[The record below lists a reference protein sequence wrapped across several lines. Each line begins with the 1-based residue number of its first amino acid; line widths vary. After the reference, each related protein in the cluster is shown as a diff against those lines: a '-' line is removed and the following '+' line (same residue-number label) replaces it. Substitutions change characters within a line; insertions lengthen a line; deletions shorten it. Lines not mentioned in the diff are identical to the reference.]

1 MKKLAL
7 LTTALLCAG
16 ELCSYSF
23 MPDNITTAISAAYSM
38 LVNDN
43 SVTQTTAEEDVLD
56 GLMYY
61 SYYSD
66 LSGYKVLGYD
76 QAGGKEYHRL
86 FHTSDGG
93 KTWNEIDTNI
103 DTVYLSMVTSISFL
117 NESIGF
123 LTYRYYDFDF
133 NPAILLTI
141 DGGATWTR
149 LTNICELLSDYSLQ
163 GYMLEASA
171 PLFKDDA
178 CYVQIKGIRHNDND
192 VNDDI
197 INLTIMSEDYD
208 NWIICQ

>member
-1 MKKLAL
+1 MKKFVLLTKAL
-7 LTTALLCAG
+7 LFAGILCACG
-16 ELCSYSF
+16 DSTQV
-23 MPDNITTAISAAYSM
+23 DISADTTVVDSA
-38 LVNDN
+38 VNDN

-149 LTNICELLSDYSLQ
+149 LTKICELLSDYSFQ
-163 GYMLEASA
+163 GYLLEASA
-171 PLFKDDA
+171 PLFKDDV
-178 CYVQIKGIRHNDND
+178 CYIQIKGIRHNDND
-192 VNDDI
+192 VSDDI